1 MDVKYETI
9 KKINKLYLNSGY
21 MDKYGSDVWAAVIIC
36 LVFLLLTNYY
46 IFANALEVVRSDW
59 PNQKCNPLFLP
70 FAGFIN
76 KPTDKTNIEYTAE
89 NFNGCIVS
97 ILKYTLDVAVQ
108 PLYFAVSILQ
118 EACNSLIDAVQK
130 LRKLTTN
137 LRNTF
142 SDFIEQVYAGIS
154 NLIASFMFY
163 MIKLKDTLG
172 KIQGILTSAL
182 FVLFGSYMALES
194 MFMCIIG
201 LIVIIIIGLSV
212 AIYLNWGLALALWP
226 IPFGLGT
233 PAATTFG
240 ILAIINTTAMTA
252 ILGVLIW
259 FEIMLMRVM
268 NLSSP
273 PSPGVPGCF
282 AEDTLIELFHADA
295 KRIKD
300 ITIGDVLKNGSTVS
314 AIIKCSAEEQN
325 LYLLNNVLATGEH
338 RVYHPL
344 LKWLKVKDHP
354 DSVYVPDFNQP
365 YVYCLGT
372 DKKEFTIGGTLFSDW
387 DDIDEQV
394 LEDLYTNCVAKGYLP
409 ENFSGKDIHTHLDS
423 GFHASSFLFLENG
436 SKVLLKDVKVND
448 RLLSG
453 DKVIAIVKIAAHD
466 MDEYKYTFQN
476 DYRTLI
482 GTKNIHI
489 NDPDLGV
496 VEGISYIQTNPL
508 NCALINNAPINNAP
522 INNADKYKYHLLTD
536 TKFFVVNDIRVNDY
550 NSGIDAYLR

>member
-1 MDVKYETI
+1 MGVNYETI

-21 MDKYGSDVWAAVIIC
+21 MDKYGSDVWASVIIC
-36 LVFLLLTNYY
+36 LIFLLLTNYY

-76 KPTDKTNIEYTAE
+76 KPTNKTNIEYTAE

-97 ILKYTLDVAVQ
+97 ILKYTLEMAVQ
-108 PLYFAVSILQ
+108 PLYFAVNILQ
-118 EACNSLIDAVQK
+118 EACNSLIDAFQK
-130 LRKLTTN
+130 LRKLTSN
-137 LRNTF
+137 LRNAF

-154 NLIASFMFY
+154 NLLAAFMLY

-182 FVLFGSYMALES
+182 FFIFGSYMALES
-194 MFMCIIG
+194 LFLCIIG

-212 AIYLNWGLALALWP
+212 AIMLNWGLAIGVFP
-226 IPFGLGT
+226 IPFGIGVGLAT
-233 PAATTFG
+233 PFGVIAISTTVAMVA
-240 ILAIINTTAMTA
+240 ILA
-252 ILGVLIW
+252 VVIW
-259 FEIMLMRVM
+259 FEVMMMRVLD
-268 NLSSP
+268 LSTP
-273 PSPGVPGCF
+273 PTPGVPGCF
-282 AEDTLIELFHADA
+282 AEDTLIELFHTGV
-295 KRIKD
+295 KHIKD
-300 ITIGDVLKNGSTVS
+300 ITIGDILKNGSTVS

-325 LYLLNNVLATGEH
+325 IYMLNNILVTGEH
-338 RVYHPL
+338 RVYDPV
-344 LKWLKVKDHP
+344 LKWVKVKDHP
-354 DSVYVPDFNQP
+354 KSVYIPDFNQD

-372 DKKEFTIGGTLFSDW
+372 DKKEFTIGDTLFSDW
-387 DDIDEQV
+387 DDIDDIV
-394 LEDLYTNCVAKGYLP
+394 MEDLHNNCAAKGYLP
-409 ENFSGKDIHTHLDS
+409 ENFTGKDIHTHLDS

-448 RLLSG
+448 KLLSG
-453 DKVIAIVKIAAHD
+453 DKVVALVKIAAHD
-466 MDEYKYTFQN
+466 LEEYKYTFKN
-476 DYRTLI
+476 DYRTI
-482 GTKNIHI
+482 VGTKNIHI

-496 VEGISYIQTNPL
+496 VEGISYIKTNPL
-508 NCALINNAPINNAP
+508 NCVLINNAQ